1 MPYRTALA
9 ARALLPKTAD
19 QAPDARLFR
28 SGKAKTR
35 GDKRPK
41 TTRRDTGTTRERTR
55 AVSIYMAGCRNTRDK
70 RGTRTA
76 EKKATNAH
84 SGSNR
89 GRRKR
94 RSERS
99 LRRRE
104 RATRRQV
111 RGQCMQRPLRSRK
124 TMFAAAF
131 SCVQRNQGCLEYI
144 SQQENATASCP
155 TRKLVVDC
163 VLGWLL
169 VK

>member
-1 MPYRTALA
+1 MPVCRTKTRRLLKTLRKSANFACTYSPAYRIRVKVYALQNGA
-9 ARALLPKTAD
+9 GGSSPASQD
-19 QAPDARLFR
+19 QAPEARLFR

-55 AVSIYMAGCRNTRDK
+55 AVSIYMAGRRNTRDK

-76 EKKATNAH
+76 EKKATNAL

-111 RGQCMQRPLRSRK
+111 RGQCMQRPLRSLK

-131 SCVQRNQGCLEYI
+131 SCVQ
-144 SQQENATASCP
+144 
-155 TRKLVVDC
+155 
-163 VLGWLL
+163 
-169 VK
+169 